1 MMLHET
7 LFDGLRGIKFK
18 SVTSSCP
25 CFKEVSHFIT
35 KLAMFDVVFLL
46 STFTGYFR
54 VILLLHSEENFLRNK
69 T

>member
-1 MMLHET
+1 MLHET

-25 CFKEVSHFIT
+25 CKEVSHFIT
-35 KLAMFDVVFLL
+35 ELAMFDVVFLL
-46 STFTGYFR
+46 FTFTGYFR
-54 VILLLHSEENFLRNK
+54 VTLLLHSEENVLRNK